1 MSRRLA
7 AAPLE
12 AWSRGLLTAAGLEA
26 EAAAGVAETLVDAS
40 LRGVDSHGVAR
51 TAIYA
56 ARLRTGALNGRPRPR
71 VERRDGALALLDGD
85 SGPGQVAGRLA
96 VDLAAELAEEYGVG
110 AVAVRRSGHFGAAG
124 WYAVRAARRGLVAFA
139 TCNSDPFVVAHGG
152 ARRALGTN
160 PVAVAAPTS
169 GAPFVVDMATS
180 QVAWNKV
187 VNAQL
192 EGRRLGEGWAVDADG
207 HPTTD
212 ADRAA
217 AGVPLGGHK
226 GYALAVAVE
235 VLSAVLSGAG
245 VTHRA
250 GRLFAEGE
258 RQDMGHLFLCLDPE
272 RTIGRGVFVA
282 ALEALLAE
290 LRATPPAEG
299 VAEVLVPG
307 DPEARAEAE
316 RRRDGVPVPD
326 ALWEQLAGLSREL
339 GVAVPAP
346 CG

>member
-1 MSRRLA
+1 VTRRLA

-12 AWSRGLLTAAGLEA
+12 AWSRELLAAAGLER

-71 VERRDGALALLDGD
+71 VERRDGALALVDGD

-96 VDLAAELAEEYGVG
+96 VDLAAELAGQHGVG

-124 WYAVRAARRGLVAFA
+124 WYAVRAARRGLVALA

-160 PVAVAAPTS
+160 PIAVAAPTS
-169 GAPFVVDMATS
+169 GDPFVVDMATS
-180 QVAWNKV
+180 QVAWNRV

-192 EGRRLGEGWAVDADG
+192 EGRTLGEGWAVDDAG
-207 HPTTD
+207 RPTTD
-212 ADRAA
+212 PQRAA

-245 VTHRA
+245 VTLRV
-250 GRLFAEGE
+250 GRLFAEDE
-258 RQDMGHLFLCLDPE
+258 RQDVGHLFLALDPE
-272 RTIGRGVFVA
+272 RTVGRPAFVA

-290 LRATPPAEG
+290 LRRTEPAGG
-299 VAEVLVPG
+299 VAKVMVPG

-316 RRRDGVPVPD
+316 RRREGVPVPD
-326 ALWEQLAGLSREL
+326 ALWDQLAALSREL
-339 GVAVPAP
+339 GVTVPAAAP
-346 CG
+346 